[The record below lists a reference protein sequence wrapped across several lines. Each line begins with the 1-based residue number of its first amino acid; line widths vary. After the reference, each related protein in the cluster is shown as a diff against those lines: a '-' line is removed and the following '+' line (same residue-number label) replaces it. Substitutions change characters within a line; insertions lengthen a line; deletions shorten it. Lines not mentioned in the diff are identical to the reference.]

1 MSNEEDDI
9 EIDPIDHLKSLN
21 LEDFLNCKTTNQILL
36 ENHFIDYEVNLK
48 SKLKNLYIKYNTG
61 FRDLKLFGKDWENK
75 EAERFSHLIYNYIAR
90 NYNLNIFY
98 ENPNLASDLFKSN
111 E

>member
-9 EIDPIDHLKSLN
+9 EIDLIDHLKSLN

-48 SKLKNLYIKYNTG
+48 SKLKNI
-61 FRDLKLFGKDWENK
+61 
-75 EAERFSHLIYNYIAR
+75 H
-90 NYNLNIFY
+90 
-98 ENPNLASDLFKSN
+98 
-111 E
+111 